1 MILKTMIRKTQKHGM
16 GEKETQLLLK
26 MTELDCR
33 KICWSEEKYN
43 WATADY
49 PKNTLFLD
57 PQRFRFVC
65 HLGTPWSF
73 RRSEIR

>member
-43 WATADY
+43 WATEDY
-49 PKNTLFLD
+49 PKNTLYPENLKYATKSG
-57 PQRFRFVC
+57 RKM
-65 HLGTPWSF
+65 
-73 RRSEIR
+73 RSK